1 MKKFF
6 IFALLLIVNCQLSI
20 VNCQTM
26 NVHVGNVCTLVP
38 ADSVGTMPYS
48 GGSTVTI
55 AGYTYNTA
63 DIDQIT
69 IDNTTVEAYTVKVV
83 YSEGAAQIYCS
94 ADARPYL
101 TFSTSGA
108 YVSVTADASLADEIT
123 YVLSGTASDGQFLQ
137 SGSYKCTVEL
147 NGLTLSSASSAP
159 ILIDNGKRI
168 RLRLTDGTTS
178 TLADGATGTQKACL
192 YTKGHFEFRGS
203 GTLNI
208 TGNAAHAI
216 FSKEYTN
223 LGKSFGTI
231 NVLSAANDGLHVGQ
245 YFEMKGGS
253 VNINSCQG
261 DAIDC
266 GITDD
271 TTDEQNGQ
279 VLICGGTITLDL
291 STADDVKGIKCDSAM
306 LISGGTISISGSSA
320 GVKGI
325 KSGTNLTINDDS
337 GSAPDIDIVLTG
349 GYITDADGEKVKTR
363 GIKVDGNFV
372 FDGGDISVSTTGK
385 KAKTIVVDGTYTY
398 VSGTID
404 CTVYTASS
412 TDE

>member
-123 YVLSGTASDGQFLQ
+123 YVLSGSASDGQFLQ

-178 TLADGATGTQKACL
+178 TLADGATGTKKPAS
-192 YTKGHFEFRGS
+192 TPKDTSNSEA
-203 GTLNI
+203 
-208 TGNAAHAI
+208 AAH
-216 FSKEYTN
+216 
-223 LGKSFGTI
+223 
-231 NVLSAANDGLHVGQ
+231 
-245 YFEMKGGS
+245 
-253 VNINSCQG
+253 
-261 DAIDC
+261 
-266 GITDD
+266 
-271 TTDEQNGQ
+271 
-279 VLICGGTITLDL
+279 
-291 STADDVKGIKCDSAM
+291 STSPA
-306 LISGGTISISGSSA
+306 TPPTPSSPKNTPTWA
-320 GVKGI
+320 KA
-325 KSGTNLTINDDS
+325 
-337 GSAPDIDIVLTG
+337 SAP
-349 GYITDADGEKVKTR
+349 
-363 GIKVDGNFV
+363 
-372 FDGGDISVSTTGK
+372 STCSAPPTT
-385 KAKTIVVDGTYTY
+385 A
-398 VSGTID
+398 
-404 CTVYTASS
+404 CTSANTSK
-412 TDE
+412 